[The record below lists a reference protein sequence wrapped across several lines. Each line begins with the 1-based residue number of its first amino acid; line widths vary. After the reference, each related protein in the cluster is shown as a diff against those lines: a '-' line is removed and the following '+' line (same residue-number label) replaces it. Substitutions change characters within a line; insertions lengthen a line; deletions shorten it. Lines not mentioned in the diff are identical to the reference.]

1 MKTLFLSYLLIFMAF
16 IAVPVAAEDEES
28 GPPDLESLMSP
39 EDFALSGL
47 DKLNS
52 VERTHLSEWLVRYRE
67 GAVKGPEVNKPRSQW
82 TEEEQQAEKDLQI
95 VAKVI
100 PRFRGW
106 GGKTIFKLDNGQT
119 WQQRMPGR
127 MHYTGTNSDVS
138 ITKNM
143 MGRFVLEHVETGRS
157 VLVKRVE

>member
-1 MKTLFLSYLLIFMAF
+1 MKTLFLSYLLIFLAF

-28 GPPDLESLMSP
+28 TPPDLESLMTA

-47 DKLNS
+47 DKLTEL
-52 VERTHLSEWLVRYRE
+52 EREHLAEWLQNYRE
-67 GAVKGPEVNKPRSQW
+67 GAVKGPEVAKPRSQW
-82 TEEEQQAEKDLQI
+82 TDEEQEAEKNLAI
-95 VAKVI
+95 TAKVL

-106 GGKTIFKLDNGQT
+106 GGKTVFRLDNGQT

-127 MHYTGTNSDVS
+127 MYYTGTSSEIV

-143 MGRFVLEHVETGRS
+143 MGRFVLEHVESGRS